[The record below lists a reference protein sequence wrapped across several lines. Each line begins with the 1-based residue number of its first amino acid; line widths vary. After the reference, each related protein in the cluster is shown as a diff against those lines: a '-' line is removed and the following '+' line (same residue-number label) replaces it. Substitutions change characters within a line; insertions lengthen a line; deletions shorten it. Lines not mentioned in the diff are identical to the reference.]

1 MDSESSVKPLYFYGD
16 VPQEAREALRKG
28 KELLGVDWFIQPT
41 EVVFD
46 APEAGV
52 VMCFEEPFFC
62 FLNGYVLLTKPY
74 TPERMAAAL
83 KEIYGITDGRYITT
97 ASDWLS
103 EAFGA
108 KVKLIIE
115 EES

>member
-1 MDSESSVKPLYFYGD
+1 MTEVRPLYYYGD
-16 VPQEAREALRKG
+16 VPSEARDALRKG
-28 KELLGVDWFIQPT
+28 KELLGVDWLVQPT

-46 APEAGV
+46 GPDHGV

-62 FLNGYVLLTKPY
+62 FLNGYVLLTPPY

-83 KEIYGITDGRYITT
+83 REVYGITDGTYITT

-108 KVKLIIE
+108 KVRLIIE